1 MDLQPRPCDVPDRVA
16 AGAGDMSVAIADG
29 GGNDDNW
36 LESALGTLSA
46 RWWIVAAVT
55 LACLLSAVLF
65 LRGAT
70 YLYTAELR
78 VYAAPSTTGQPSG
91 GSGLGGL
98 ASLAGLGPAD
108 AVSATP
114 FRLFLEGVDAREV
127 AERLA
132 RDRGLMRQ
140 VFAGEYDAATGGW
153 RERRSGADS
162 LKRGLWGLLGLP
174 VVPWRAPDAARLQD
188 FIADRVVVTQS
199 TKTPLVSITLESP
212 DPAFATRFLT
222 RLGITIDTYLREKQ
236 QERTRSNIE
245 YLAEKLRG
253 VTLIEQR
260 QVLFG
265 ALTEQ
270 ERQAM
275 LANSRAPYAANSFG
289 IAVATTQPT
298 KPRQMPLLIA
308 GLLGGLILGSVVALL
323 LGRPRPR
330 ALPLD

>member
-1 MDLQPRPCDVPDRVA
+1 MDLHPRPCDVPDRMA
-16 AGAGDMSVAIADG
+16 AGAGNMTVAIADDG
-29 GGNDDNW
+29 SDDNW
-36 LESALGTLSA
+36 LESALATLLA

-55 LACLLSAVLF
+55 LVAFVSAVLF

-78 VYAAPSTTGQPSG
+78 VYPAPSTTGQPTA
-91 GSGLGGL
+91 GSGFGGL

-108 AVSATP
+108 AISATP
-114 FRLFLEGVDAREV
+114 FRLFLEGVGAREV
-127 AERLA
+127 AERMA

-140 VFAGEYDAATGGW
+140 VFAGEYDSATGGW
-153 RERRSGADS
+153 RERRSGSDS
-162 LKRGLWGLLGLP
+162 VRRGIWGLLGLP
-174 VVPWRAPDAARLQD
+174 VTPWHAPDAARLQD

-222 RLGITIDTYLREKQ
+222 RLGTTIDAYLREKQ

-245 YLAEKLRG
+245 YLSEKLRG

-260 QVLFG
+260 QALFG

-275 LANSRAPYAANSFG
+275 MANSRAPYAANSFG
-289 IAVATTQPT
+289 VAVATTQPT
-298 KPRQMPLLIA
+298 KPRQAPLLIA
-308 GLLGGLILGSVVALL
+308 ALLGGLIFGSVIALL